1 MDPNYKP
8 SERQQNCVYSFP
20 YSVKKMNQTICKN
33 KRNKQEDS
41 INEVLCNE

>member
-20 YSVKKMNQTICKN
+20 YSGKKMNQTICKN